1 MTPYYALLLAV
12 LAVITLAAVLAVN
25 GNLTVALRRRPAPRK
40 EASHGA

>member
-1 MTPYYALLLAV
+1 MTPFDALLLAL
-12 LAVITLAAVLAVN
+12 LAVIALAAALAVN